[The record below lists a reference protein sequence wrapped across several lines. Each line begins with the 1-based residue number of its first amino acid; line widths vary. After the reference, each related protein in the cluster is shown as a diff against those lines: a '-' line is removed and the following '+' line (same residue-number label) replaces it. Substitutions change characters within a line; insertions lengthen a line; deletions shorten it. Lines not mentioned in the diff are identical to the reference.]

1 MFYIYFEKYQQL
13 AFVTLDVIM
22 EIFDLNDIF
31 TPSSPAT
38 HTFVNRPAINNLLV
52 DAIRTRGKQLIIY
65 GHSGTGKTTLLFNK
79 LNQTYDDFIITRCTA
94 SLTFE
99 QLVLNAFDQLGEFF
113 ISKVTKSK
121 TSKIDSSIIA
131 DYKGIKGALG
141 YSRSTGVQEELQ
153 PIVNPQL
160 TAQKLASFFGF
171 SNSCWVIDDF
181 HKIEEC
187 EKRKL
192 AQYMKVFMDESVN
205 YPYAKIIAI
214 GAVGTA
220 KEVLKLD
227 RELNNRVSEIH
238 VPFMS
243 TDELKEI
250 IAKGESKLNISI
262 DDLVKNKIVKFS
274 TGLPAV
280 THQLS
285 FNLCLSKNLY
295 QSSNSH
301 ISIDNDDFRD
311 ALASYIITNSGYL
324 HDRYESAIDEPSEG
338 NLPIY
343 YHILRSFIVS
353 DKNNL
358 SVDDVN
364 NYFNSYKHPQPKVLL
379 EYLLNQ
385 LIKDERG
392 NALSYDEPSETWFIS
407 DPFFRVYGICAMNL
421 SQQNLQAQLDLFNK
435 ESVEKSKKKLK
446 DQQREMIRKAL
457 HSGYD
462 FDF

>member
-1 MFYIYFEKYQQL
+1 
-13 AFVTLDVIM
+13 M
-22 EIFDLNDIF
+22 ETYDLNDIF

-38 HTFVNRPAINNLLV
+38 HTFVNRPTINNLLV

-79 LNQTYDDFIITRCTA
+79 LNQTYDDFIITRCT
-94 SLTFE
+94 SNLTFD
-99 QLVLNAFDQLGEFF
+99 QLVLNAFDQLGKFF
-113 ISKVTKSK
+113 VSKSTKSK
-121 TSKIDSSIIA
+121 SSNIDSSITA
-131 DYKGIKGALG
+131 DYKLIKGTLG
-141 YSRSTGVQEELQ
+141 FSSSASTQNELQ
-153 PIVNPQL
+153 PIVDPQL
-160 TAQKLASFFGF
+160 TPQKLASFFGS

-181 HKIEEC
+181 HKMEEN
-187 EKRKL
+187 EKKKL

-205 YPYAKIIAI
+205 FPYAKIIAI

-227 RELNNRVSEIH
+227 KELNNRVSEIQ

-250 IAKGESKLNISI
+250 IAKGEAKLNISV
-262 DDLVKNKIVKFS
+262 DHKVKDKIVRFS

-295 QSSNSH
+295 HTSDSH
-301 ISIDNDDFRD
+301 LTIDNADFKE
-311 ALASYIITNSGYL
+311 ALANYIITNSGYL
-324 HDRYESAIDEPSEG
+324 LDRYESAVEEPSE
-338 NLPIY
+338 NHLPIY
-343 YHILRSFIVS
+343 YHILRSFIVA
-353 DKNNL
+353 DKHNL
-358 SVDDVN
+358 SIDDVN
-364 NYFNSYKHPQPKVLL
+364 NYFKKHKHPQQKALL
-379 EYLLNQ
+379 EYLLNK
-385 LIKDERG
+385 LTKEERG

-407 DPFFRVYGICAMNL
+407 DPFFRVYCICAINL
-421 SQQNLQAQLDLFNK
+421 AQHNLQAQLDLFNK

-446 DQQREMIRKAL
+446 EEQREMIKTAL

-462 FDF
+462 FDY